1 MHDIL
6 QQYMDLALSQS
17 PELSGLELKPYVP
30 TSYHDANTRAEALLA
45 KLSPTPEELEIR
57 ATLGDL
63 FRSNT
68 KSYGAYTSRAQENLE
83 RYLETGGLVEI
94 GHQPKFL
101 GGERFLLNKLA
112 AGGNIQQFS
121 PNLVPF
127 LYIGDYDKVHG
138 ELIKTRIP
146 VINSAFGMPVS
157 IDKSVEENYTGDSIK
172 CLPRPTEEYL
182 HEVLDSIRRSYQF
195 SLQEISLETNP
206 NLGSMYEERV
216 EQALHIIIRAY
227 HATTDYADWFGNIVA
242 TLTNIVGNF
251 GMQFIRA
258 SNPRLQQLTLPHYE
272 YLLQHRN
279 KYVKIYRDTLNIITE
294 HGFRPPLREITADF
308 VPFFVECLKNHC
320 NSRRILLSAQENQ
333 GRLHLSGKCEGC
345 GSEIDFETSIS
356 HPDLSE
362 WTHNLTPR
370 VDSRQFV
377 VSSVIS
383 PQIHIAGTGET
394 RYYMMDLPLLSQ
406 FKPEL
411 KLPIIYF
418 YNKTTFNTPFTR
430 YLENPLKKIPD
441 YFPALKALMKNV
453 GKYKKLAKKMPIPS
467 PIPTPTLDPLKDLEN
482 LEDRILRCRDL
493 LTDTET
499 KYNALHNVCVEA
511 LENPKIA
518 PEILQNIL
526 PAYKSNFFGEISKER
541 SGQGTVFHWIDLL
554 VKNGLQELF
563 TDYSLIYRPWQ
574 SPGLKIHL

>member
-1 MHDIL
+1 MQDIL
-6 QQYMDLALSQS
+6 QHYMDLALSQS
-17 PELSGLELKPYVP
+17 PEIPGLKLKPYVP
-30 TSYHDANTRAEALLA
+30 TSYHDAYTRAEALRS
-45 KLSPTPEELEIR
+45 KINYTSEDLEIR
-57 ATLGDL
+57 ATLGDI
-63 FRSNT
+63 FRSTT
-68 KSYGAYTSRAQENLE
+68 KSYGAFTTQAQKNLDI
-83 RYLETGGLVEI
+83 YLETGGLVEI

-112 AGGNIQQFS
+112 AGGNIPQFS

-127 LYIGDYDKVHG
+127 LYIGDYDKVHV

-146 VINSAFGMPVS
+146 VVNSATGLSLS
-157 IDKSVEENYTGDSIK
+157 IDKSVEDEYTNDSIK
-172 CLPRPTEEYL
+172 CLPKPTEEYL
-182 HEVLDSIRRSYQF
+182 HEVLDNIRRSYQF
-195 SLQEISLETNP
+195 SLRQITPNSTP

-216 EQALHIIIRAY
+216 EQALHIITRSY
-227 HATTDYADWFGNIVA
+227 HATTDYAEWFGNIVA
-242 TLTNIVGNF
+242 TLTNIVGDY

-258 SNPRLQQLTLPHYE
+258 SNPQLQQLMLPHYE
-272 YLLQHRN
+272 YLLQHRE
-279 KYVKIYRDTLNIITE
+279 KYVKIYQQTFDTITD

-308 VPFFVECLKNHC
+308 VPFFVECPQNHC
-320 NSRRILLSAQENQ
+320 NSRRVLLSATENQ
-333 GRLHLSGKCEGC
+333 GKIILKGKCEGC
-345 GSEIDFETSIS
+345 GSDIEFETSKT

-377 VSSVIS
+377 VSSVIA

-406 FKPEL
+406 FNPDL

-430 YLENPLKKIPD
+430 HLENPLKEIPD

-453 GKYKKLAKKMPIPS
+453 GKYKKLTKKKPIPPSS
-467 PIPTPTLDPLKDLEN
+467 PEYLKELE
-482 LEDRILRCRDL
+482 ERILRCRDL
-493 LTDTET
+493 LSTSET
-499 KYNALHNVCVEA
+499 NFDALHNVCVDA
-511 LENPKIA
+511 LENPQLA
-518 PEILQNIL
+518 PEILQNVL

-541 SGQGTVFHWIDLL
+541 SGQEAVFHWIDLL

-563 TDYSLIYRPWQ
+563 SDYALIYRPWQ
-574 SPGLKIHL
+574 TPGLKIQL